1 MSRFFRQ
8 VIGELAALSARGFP
22 GQILTYLADL
32 LASYGHPSR
41 PNTPRPAREVLTADR
56 LRKLLSYNPAT
67 GIFRWRVSRS
77 GVKAG
82 KVAGRARGRK
92 GYCQIC
98 VDRKFYQAGR
108 LAWLYMTDKWPKL
121 EINHIN
127 GNRSDTRWDNLREVT
142 RSQKAASTPT
152 HNKLGARGVWITRT
166 GKYAARI
173 TLDGKRTHLGL
184 FETLE
189 DASAAY
195 AKAAKGVFGIF
206 ASER

>member
-1 MSRFFRQ
+1 M
-8 VIGELAALSARGFP
+8 
-22 GQILTYLADL
+22 
-32 LASYGHPSR
+32 
-41 PNTPRPAREVLTADR
+41 LTANR
-56 LRKLLSYNPAT
+56 ARKLLSYDPAT

-82 KVAGRARGRK
+82 KVAGRSGGGK

-127 GNRSDTRWDNLREVT
+127 GNRLDAKWDNLREVT

-152 HNKLGARGVWITRT
+152 HNKLGARGVWITRN

-173 TLDGKRTHLGL
+173 RLDGTTTHLGL

-189 DASAAY
+189 EARAAY

-206 ASER
+206 ARER